1 MKIEEIDAYI
11 DEMIVDWEHGASF
24 LPKHW
29 EKHIDQNTKETFY
42 YNSSTKESQRES
54 PGTEMLDPYA
64 LELLEKYNDKYSLNL
79 LDHFDEKIKN
89 FQRYIKTQPY
99 YPNNISIA
107 AVNIINRDSTPSHLV
122 RENNTFIEKVEE
134 QLNILFVLKYAIDIN
149 DPEYFKPGGKWFSN
163 QFKERLEKEQRLKE
177 EEEKRL
183 MKEEEKKKTLI
194 GQKGGRSKKRKSRKS
209 RKSRRKSF
217 RKK

>member
-163 QFKERLEKEQRLKE
+163 QFKE
-177 EEEKRL
+177 
-183 MKEEEKKKTLI
+183 KKKTLI